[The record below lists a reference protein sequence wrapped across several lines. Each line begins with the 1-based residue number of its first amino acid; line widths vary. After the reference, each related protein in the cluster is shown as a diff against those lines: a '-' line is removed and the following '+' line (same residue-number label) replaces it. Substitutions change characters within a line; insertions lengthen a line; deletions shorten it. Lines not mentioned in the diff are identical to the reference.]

1 MVGIG
6 RGRGSSRYKGRSRV
20 HKGMQVSRLPLHTLT
35 IRVPS
40 FVIMMLNLTDL
51 EGGGDMSNYLP
62 AGFIIGVVFL
72 FEIAH
77 VMGGRMVVR
86 GITKERFCDFDC
98 INSMNIM

>member
-40 FVIMMLNLTDL
+40 FPMWL
-51 EGGGDMSNYLP
+51 
-62 AGFIIGVVFL
+62 
-72 FEIAH
+72 
-77 VMGGRMVVR
+77 
-86 GITKERFCDFDC
+86 
-98 INSMNIM
+98 